1 MISNI
6 NGVAVASAYTNNSN
20 EKVQKGATQKAEST
34 ISTQGDKSKVDQ
46 IKESI
51 ESGTYKMDLQALSE
65 KIAEELL

>member
-1 MISNI
+1 MISHI
-6 NGVAVASAYTNNSN
+6 NGAAVASAYTND
-20 EKVQKGATQKAEST
+20 KVQRGASQKAEST

>member
-1 MISNI
+1 MISHI
-6 NGVAVASAYTNNSN
+6 NGAAVSSAYNNSN
-20 EKVQKGATQKAEST
+20 EKNQRGATQKAEST
-34 ISTQGDKSKVDQ
+34 ISIQGDKSKVNQ

>member
-1 MISNI
+1 MISHL
-6 NGVAVASAYTNNSN
+6 NGAAVASAYTNNSN
-20 EKVQKGATQKAEST
+20 DKVQKGATQKAEST

>member
-1 MISNI
+1 MISHI
-6 NGVAVASAYTNNSN
+6 NSAAVSSAYTNNSN
-20 EKVQKGATQKAEST
+20 EKVQRGATQKAEST